1 MQTFIMHTVSTYVD
15 AYPIVLA

>member
-1 MQTFIMHTVSTYVD
+1 MHTVSTYVD